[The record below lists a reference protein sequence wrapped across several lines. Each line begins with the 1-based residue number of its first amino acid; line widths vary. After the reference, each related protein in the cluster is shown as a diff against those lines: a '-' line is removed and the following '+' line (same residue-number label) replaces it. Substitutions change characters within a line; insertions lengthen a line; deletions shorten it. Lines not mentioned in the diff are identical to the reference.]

1 MKKTSRAKKP
11 IKKSAGQD
19 QAKKKAY
26 SPTLPDS
33 SNTQTQFPVVGIGA
47 SAGGLEAVTE
57 LLRSLPSSTGMAFLY
72 VQHLSP
78 EHDSLL
84 SSLLPKVSKIPVLE
98 AVSGMSIRPD
108 TLIVIPAK
116 KEMTIRGGK
125 ILLSPRLQKN
135 KVNVLIDVFC
145 TSLAEA
151 FQEKAFGVVLSG
163 NATDGTH
170 GLEVIKNS
178 GGITFAQDDTAKF
191 TSMPHSA
198 IAAGVV
204 DFILSPSV
212 IARELVSF
220 SRHPLSTGKLPSK
233 GMASPDIDGSNP
245 YLRSIL
251 QLLQQTYGVNF
262 ALYKLNTI
270 ARRITRR
277 MLLSRIR
284 SLKAFDLWLKDKPA
298 EQDIL
303 FNDLLINV
311 TNFFR
316 DVDAS
321 KYLKSTLLPK
331 LLKTKKSGESIRIWV
346 TACSSGEEAYSI
358 AMMLL
363 EIKTGVQFK
372 NINIQIFATD
382 LSQQAISKARA
393 GVYTKQQVEHVSAAR
408 LQRFFTKYDGGY
420 RIAQQVRDLCVFA
433 PHNLLSDPPFSR
445 IDFISCCNLLIYFDS
460 AAQKKVLST
469 FHYALNP
476 EGFLLLGRSET
487 IGSNPQLFTAVE
499 KKVKL
504 YTRKKNS
511 GPGLLPAPD
520 YRYRS
525 PRNQGDEIAGNKK
538 KISSSLSNTST
549 FDAAINSVLLTKYVP
564 PGVVINQQ
572 MEILQFRGNTSLY
585 LHHQEGKATLNI
597 LKMSRPEIAFE
608 LRTAI
613 GKAFKSG
620 KAVAKKNIALNG
632 GSMLSLDVVPI
643 VTDIEEPALLVL
655 FTKTESVE
663 VTGGRGK
670 TKKVSGDNDKKIARL
685 EEEIAAYRED
695 LLSMGHNHEAAMEE
709 LQSANEEVLSS
720 NEELRSI
727 NEELETSKEEIQSA
741 NEELATSNQ
750 ELQTRNELLDESYR
764 YSEAIIATIH
774 DPMVVLDNEM
784 QVKTANRSFYQRF
797 YLTEKD
803 TEGIS
808 LFDIGGGTWNIT
820 KLRRFLKNINQKN
833 TGFNDLEIEQTFPRI
848 GKVIMRVNAK
858 RIMQPA
864 HREQLL
870 LLAIADVTEIVEK
883 QRAEK
888 KELQQKITLQEELVT
903 ASKLA
908 DEYIRSIFLQAPVP
922 VVVFKGDSFIVD
934 LINDKAIETFLLKQ
948 VDIAGEPFFEKFPE
962 FRKAPIESMLKKVYQ
977 TGRSYSAEQF
987 RIADK
992 DGNAEGDRYFN
1003 FTLNAV
1009 RGLQGGVNSVVAVG
1023 IDVTQEVKARHEIEK
1038 QSSGFEAAVRQ
1049 RTKELNIANEELAS
1063 TNSVLK
1069 KVNKELASFAYV
1081 SSHDLQEP
1089 LRKIQLFVSKIQ
1101 SSEAGH
1107 LTETGKGYFSKVHD
1121 ASVRMQRLVEDLL
1134 AFAQINTSEIKPEM
1148 ADLEKI
1154 TLQVVSE
1161 LTEVITAK
1169 NAKVEIKE
1177 LCFARIIPFQFHQLM
1192 QNLISNALKFVV
1204 PGRDPVIVIEG
1215 KIATG
1220 SEIGYPELV
1229 ADKKYCHIRV
1239 TDNGIGFEPEFSE
1252 QIFEVFQRLHGQQEY
1267 PGTGIG
1273 LAIAKKIV
1281 EFHKGIITASSE
1293 LGKETRFDIY
1303 LPEE

>member
-1 MKKTSRAKKP
+1 MKKTSPAKKT
-11 IKKSAGQD
+11 IKKSTGKVRPKE
-19 QAKKKAY
+19 KKYPVTATAPVSKRA
-26 SPTLPDS
+26 P
-33 SNTQTQFPVVGIGA
+33 FPVVGIGA
-47 SAGGLEAVTE
+47 SAGGLESVTE
-57 LLRSLPSSTGMAFLY
+57 LLKSLPSSTGMAFLY

-78 EHDSLL
+78 EHESLL
-84 SSLLPKVSKIPVLE
+84 SSILPKVSKIPVQE
-98 AVSGMSIRPD
+98 AVNGMVIRPD

-125 ILLSPRLQKN
+125 ILLSPRLSKN
-135 KVNVLIDVFC
+135 KVNVLIDVFF
-145 TSLAEA
+145 TSLAEE
-151 FQEKAFGVVLSG
+151 FQEKAFGVILSG

-170 GLEVIKNS
+170 GLEVIKSS

-191 TSMPHSA
+191 TGMPHSA

-204 DFILSPSV
+204 DFILSPAE

-220 SRHPLSTGKLPSK
+220 SRHPFVKGKSFAKDP
-233 GMASPDIDGSNP
+233 ASDEVESNSP

-262 ALYKLNTI
+262 TLYKLNTI
-270 ARRITRR
+270 KRRIMRR

-284 SLKAFDLWLKDKPA
+284 SLKAYELWLKDKPE

-316 DVDAS
+316 DGDACR
-321 KYLKSTLLPK
+321 YLKATLLPK
-331 LLKTKKSGESIRIWV
+331 LLKTRKSGEPLRIWV

-358 AMMLL
+358 AMMFL
-363 EIKTGVQFK
+363 EIRDGTRLK
-372 NINIQIFATD
+372 NSNIQIFATD
-382 LSQQAISKARA
+382 LSRQAINKARV
-393 GVYTKQQVEHVSAAR
+393 GVYTKQQVEYVSPAR

-420 RIAQQVRDLCVFA
+420 RIAQKVRDLCVFA
-433 PHNLLSDPPFSR
+433 PHNILSDPPFSR
-445 IDFISCCNLLIYFDS
+445 IDFISCCNLLIYFDA
-460 AAQKKVLST
+460 AAQRKVLST
-469 FHYALNP
+469 FHYSLNP
-476 EGFLLLGRSET
+476 EGYLLLGRSET
-487 IGSNPQLFTAVE
+487 TASAPQLFTPAGT
-499 KKVKL
+499 KVKL

-520 YRYRS
+520 YRYRN
-525 PRNQGDEIAGNKK
+525 PRQHIEDPANGKK
-538 KISSSLSNTST
+538 KLSATLTNTST
-549 FDAAINSVLLTKYVP
+549 LDAAVNSVLLSKYVP

-572 MEILQFRGNTSLY
+572 MDILQFRGNTSQY
-585 LHHQEGKATLNI
+585 LHHLEGKATLNI

-608 LRTAI
+608 LRNAI

-620 KAVAKKNIALNG
+620 KAVSKKNIVLNN
-632 GSMLSLDVVPI
+632 GSMLSLEAVPV
-643 VTDIEEPALLVL
+643 VTDAEEPAMLIL
-655 FTKTESVE
+655 FTKTEPTETRS
-663 VTGGRGK
+663 GK
-670 TKKVSGDNDKKIARL
+670 GNTKKLTGENEKRVARL

-695 LLSMGHNHEAAMEE
+695 LLSMGHNHEAAVEE

-774 DPMVVLDNEM
+774 DPMVVLDNSM
-784 QVKTANRSFYQRF
+784 RVKTANRSFYQRF
-797 YLTEKD
+797 YLTEKE
-803 TEGIS
+803 TEGS
-808 LFDIGGGTWNIT
+808 SFFDIGGGTWNIT
-820 KLRRFLKNINQKN
+820 KLKKFLKGIDQKN
-833 TGFNDLEIEQTFPRI
+833 TGFKDLEIEQTFPRI

-858 RIMQPA
+858 RIIQPA

-870 LLAIADVTEIVEK
+870 LLAIADVTEIVAK

-888 KELQQKITLQEELVT
+888 FELQQRITIQEELAN
-903 ASKLA
+903 ASKQA
-908 DEYIRSIFLQAPVP
+908 DEYIRSIFSQAPVP
-922 VVVFKGDSFIVD
+922 VIVFKGKTFVMD
-934 LINDKAIETFLLKQ
+934 LVNDKALETFQLRREDLSGK
-948 VDIAGEPFFEKFPE
+948 PFFRKFPE
-962 FRKAPIESMLKKVYQ
+962 FHEARIGSILTRVYQ
-977 TGRSYSAEQF
+977 TGESYSAEQF
-987 RIADK
+987 RIPDK
-992 DGNAEGDRYFN
+992 NGKGEGDRYFN

-1009 RGLQGGVNSVVAVG
+1009 RDLGGEVNGVIAAG
-1023 IDVTQEVKARHEIEK
+1023 IDVTQEVNARREIEK
-1038 QSSGFEAAVRQ
+1038 QSSGFEAAVRL
-1049 RTKELNIANEELAS
+1049 RTLELNLANQELAS
-1063 TNSVLK
+1063 TNNILK
-1069 KVNKELASFAYV
+1069 KVNKELASFAYA

-1101 SSEAGH
+1101 SQESGGLTEAG
-1107 LTETGKGYFSKVHD
+1107 KQYFSKVYD
-1121 ASVRMQRLVEDLL
+1121 ASVRMQRLIEDLL
-1134 AFAQINTSEIKPEM
+1134 AFAQINTSEIKAEI

-1154 TLQVVSE
+1154 TLEVVNE
-1161 LTEVITAK
+1161 LAEEIAAK
-1169 NAKVEIKE
+1169 NAKVEVGK

-1192 QNLISNALKFVV
+1192 QNLISNALKFVE
-1204 PGRDPVIVIEG
+1204 PGRDPVIMIDG
-1215 KIATG
+1215 KIAKG
-1220 SEIGYPELV
+1220 SDLHYAELL
-1229 ADKKYCHIRV
+1229 DDSHYCHIRV

-1293 LGKETRFDIY
+1293 LGKGTRFDIY